1 MTNVVLTKGNENR
14 FEVMKEMEK
23 LREVATSSLDDLQ
36 ETKKTNQILEE
47 RVKMKDTKIE
57 AMDEI
62 INNLKKKAEEHTS
75 NALEQ
80 AKNIRAMEEELGV
93 WDEPEEREVTEQ

>member
-23 LREVATSSLDDLQ
+23 LREVATSSLEDLQ

-47 RVKMKDTKIE
+47 RVKMKNTKIE

-62 INNLKKKAEEHTS
+62 INNFKKKAEEHTS
-75 NALEQ
+75 NTLEQ
-80 AKNIRAMEEELGV
+80 ANNKRAM
-93 WDEPEEREVTEQ
+93 

>member
-23 LREVATSSLDDLQ
+23 LREVATSSLEDLQ

-62 INNLKKKAEEHTS
+62 INNLKKKAEEHT
-75 NALEQ
+75 
-80 AKNIRAMEEELGV
+80 
-93 WDEPEEREVTEQ
+93 

>member
-23 LREVATSSLDDLQ
+23 LREVATSSLEDLQ

-75 NALEQ
+75 NTLEQ
-80 AKNIRAMEEELGV
+80 ANNKRAM
-93 WDEPEEREVTEQ
+93 